1 MLERAIK
8 VSSKVN
14 GGEKSAMIGGRGR
27 GMKEKLKGNKWG
39 KKLADFHRAP
49 PAFTCSSDPW
59 DGKVLIGFEFQRRM
73 GPIMATD

>member
-27 GMKEKLKGNKWG
+27 GMEEKLKGNKRG
-39 KKLADFHRAP
+39 KKV
-49 PAFTCSSDPW
+49 
-59 DGKVLIGFEFQRRM
+59 GGF
-73 GPIMATD
+73 P